1 MIAAVEHGDF
11 DVDHRVTGEH
21 AFLHGLL
28 HALVDRGNE
37 ATGDSAALDLVD
49 ELVARPWVRGDAQP
63 TVAELPGATRLLLV
77 TALRLGGLADGLA
90 IRDAHRHEANIDAR
104 LLLAAGNEHVDLRV
118 AHRGEHGLVRFL
130 VALDV
135 DRRVVFRRAGKK
147 RPELVLFLLVD
158 GLDRDRVLRHRQRQ
172 GVDGDLAGKGNRV
185 ARASLGEL
193 RHDDDVARLRALHVG
208 GFLAHHDVEMAQT
221 LLLARARV
229 DELHAGLEHARE
241 HFKEAQAA
249 HERVGERLEGEGRGA
264 VRLVDGD
271 GGAVGHLEAT
281 VAPRVREVGA
291 DVFHKP
297 LNTLLDDGGA
307 HEHGDEQLLRDGLV
321 EQRLELVLRE
331 LLLAFEIFHHELVVG
346 LGHKIAQLVAGR
358 LRGVGELGGNGL
370 DALGVVTLAEV
381 AGFHADDVNDALE
394 VSVLPDGDGDRAQTR
409 AEARVE
415 RGHGH
420 VEVGVLAVDMIDE
433 HGS

>member
-1 MIAAVEHGDF
+1 MVAAVEHGDPN
-11 DVDHRVTGEH
+11 VDHRVTSEH

-28 HALVDRGNE
+28 HALVDRGNK

-63 TVAELPGATRLLLV
+63 AVAELPGAARLLLM
-77 TALRLGGLADGLA
+77 TALSLGGLADGLA
-90 IRDAHRHEANIDAR
+90 IRDAHRHEANVDAR
-104 LLLAAGNEHVDLRV
+104 LLLAAGNEHANLRV

-147 RPELVLFLLVD
+147 RPELVFFLLVD

-172 GVDGDLAGKGNRV
+172 RIDGDLAGKGNRV
-185 ARASLGEL
+185 ARARLGEL
-193 RHDDDVARLRALHVG
+193 RHNDDVARLRALHVG
-208 GFLAHHDVEMAQT
+208 GFLAHHDVEMAQA

-229 DELHAGLEHARE
+229 DELHAGLEHAGE
-241 HFKEAQAA
+241 HLKEAQAA
-249 HERVGERLEGEGRGA
+249 HERVGERLEGKCRGA

-271 GGAVGHLEAT
+271 GGTVGHLETT

-307 HEHGDEQLLRDGLV
+307 HEHGDEQLLRDGFV
-321 EQRLELVLRE
+321 EQRLELVLCE
-331 LLLAFEIFHHELVVG
+331 LFLAFEILHHELVVG
-346 LGHKIAQLVAGR
+346 FGHEVAQLVAGR
-358 LRGVGELGGNGL
+358 LRSVGELGGNGL
-370 DALGVVTLAEV
+370 DALGVVALAEV
-381 AGFHADDVNDALE
+381 AGFHADDVDDALE

-409 AEARVE
+409 AKTRVE
-415 RGHGH
+415 RRHGH
-420 VEVGVLAVDMIDE
+420 VEIGMLAVDMVDE
-433 HGS
+433 YGS